1 MNIYK
6 LKTDEVQ
13 KLHNEFNKTDFG
25 RRANVFALLPLVG
38 AVVSLVLFVVE
49 DILKDGSYL
58 FLGLAFLNMSFL
70 AISQLQ
76 YGNMLKDYAQSKKDK
91 E

>member
-6 LKTDEVQ
+6 LKINEVNE
-13 KLHNEFNKTDFG
+13 LHNEFSKTDFG
-25 RRANVFALLPLVG
+25 RRAKVFSMLPFVG
-38 AVVSLVLFVVE
+38 AIVSLILLVVE
-49 DILKDGSYL
+49 DIMKDGSYL
-58 FLGLAFLNMSFL
+58 FLGLTFLNISLL

>member
-6 LKTDEVQ
+6 LKSDEVH

-25 RRANVFALLPLVG
+25 RRAKIFAMLPLWG
-38 AVVSLVLFVVE
+38 AVASLILFVIE
-49 DILKDGSYL
+49 DIAKDGGYL
-58 FLGLAFLNMSFL
+58 FLGLVFLNMALFG
-70 AISQLQ
+70 ISQLQ

>member
-1 MNIYK
+1 MM
-6 LKTDEVQ
+6 
-13 KLHNEFNKTDFG
+13 
-25 RRANVFALLPLVG
+25 PLVG
-38 AVVSLVLFVVE
+38 AVVCFLLFVIE

-58 FLGLAFLNMSFL
+58 FLGLTFLNMSL
-70 AISQLQ
+70 LGISQLQ

>member
-6 LKTDEVQ
+6 LKINEVNE
-13 KLHNEFNKTDFG
+13 LHNEFSKTDFG
-25 RRANVFALLPLVG
+25 RRAKVFSMLPFVG
-38 AVVSLVLFVVE
+38 AIVSLILFVVE
-49 DILKDGSYL
+49 DIMKDGSYL
-58 FLGLAFLNMSFL
+58 LLGLTFLNISLL

>member
-6 LKTDEVQ
+6 LKTDEVH

-25 RRANVFALLPLVG
+25 RRANAFAMLPLVG

-58 FLGLAFLNMSFL
+58 FLVLTFLNMSFL

>member
-6 LKTDEVQ
+6 LKTNEVNE
-13 KLHNEFNKTDFG
+13 LHNEFSKTDFG
-25 RRANVFALLPLVG
+25 RRAKFFSMLPFVG
-38 AVVSLVLFVVE
+38 AIVSLILFVVE
-49 DILKDGSYL
+49 DIMKDGSYL
-58 FLGLAFLNMSFL
+58 FLGLTFLNISLL

>member
-6 LKTDEVQ
+6 LKTNEVNE
-13 KLHNEFNKTDFG
+13 LHNEFSKTDFG
-25 RRANVFALLPLVG
+25 RRAKVFSMLPFVG
-38 AVVSLVLFVVE
+38 AIVSLILFVVE
-49 DILKDGSYL
+49 DIMKDGSYL
-58 FLGLAFLNMSFL
+58 FLGLTFLNISLL

>member
-6 LKTDEVQ
+6 LKSDEVHN
-13 KLHNEFNKTDFG
+13 LHNEFNKTDFG
-25 RRANVFALLPLVG
+25 RRAKAFAMMPLVG
-38 AVVSLVLFVVE
+38 AIVCFLLFVIE

-58 FLGLAFLNMSFL
+58 FLGLTFLNMSL
-70 AISQLQ
+70 LGISQLQ

>member
-1 MNIYK
+1 M
-6 LKTDEVQ
+6 
-13 KLHNEFNKTDFG
+13 
-25 RRANVFALLPLVG
+25 LPFVG
-38 AVVSLVLFVVE
+38 AIVSLILFVVE
-49 DILKDGSYL
+49 DIMKDGSYL
-58 FLGLAFLNMSFL
+58 FLGLTFLNISLL

>member
-6 LKTDEVQ
+6 LRTKEVHE
-13 KLHNEFNKTDFG
+13 LHNEFNKTDFG
-25 RRANVFALLPLVG
+25 RRAKIFAMVPEVG
-38 AVVSLVLFVVE
+38 AVVSLILFVIE
-49 DILKDGSYL
+49 DVMKDDGYL
-58 FLGLAFLNMSFL
+58 FLGLTFLNMSLL

>member
-6 LKTDEVQ
+6 LKINEVNE
-13 KLHNEFNKTDFG
+13 LHNEFSKTDFG
-25 RRANVFALLPLVG
+25 RRAKVFSMLPFVG
-38 AVVSLVLFVVE
+38 AIVSLILFVVE
-49 DILKDGSYL
+49 DIMKDGSYL
-58 FLGLAFLNMSFL
+58 FLGLTFLNISLL